1 MIYNYAK
8 AMYQPMTSYE
18 VNINS
23 PEVIV
28 TTAEASNVNGNVK
41 GTIKRHN
48 RRND

>member
-1 MIYNYAK
+1 
-8 AMYQPMTSYE
+8 MTSYE

-41 GTIKRHN
+41 EP
-48 RRND
+48 